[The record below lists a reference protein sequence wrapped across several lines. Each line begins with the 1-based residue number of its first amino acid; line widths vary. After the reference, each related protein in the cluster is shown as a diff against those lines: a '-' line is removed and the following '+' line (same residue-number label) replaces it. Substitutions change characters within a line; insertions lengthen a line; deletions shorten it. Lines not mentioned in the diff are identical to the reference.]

1 MAASRTGGMLA
12 KNSIITMLGI
22 AAPTLLS
29 VVSVPLLLRHLGYDR
44 FGILSIF
51 WIVLTYFALFDLGSG
66 RALTRTLSSVEG
78 EGSSEAAEFIASAL
92 AMTLV
97 MSAIGSALLWFGTSL
112 IVGDV
117 LKMPPATGRET
128 IAAFHALCLG
138 TPVFAVATLLEGV
151 MAAGQRF
158 RLLALVR
165 LCYGALT
172 YLGPL
177 AVALLVND
185 LAVIADVLIVG
196 RLVCCAVFLAACNQ
210 IVPGFFATARVRWR
224 HLVDLYRFGG
234 WVTVTGIVGP
244 VMVYFDRFFVG
255 AMLSTAAI
263 AYYTV
268 PFSLAT
274 RLSIIPNGITGVL
287 FPELS
292 SFVGRDDHRVTRL
305 YGQAIKYL
313 FLVYFPMVLG
323 LCLFA
328 KELLSIWIGA
338 DFASVAAPVLQILAL
353 GLFVNGMAQIP
364 FVLLQS
370 AGRPDIPAKFH
381 LIELPFYLALLWV
394 CIDRFGVAGTA
405 LAWLA
410 RSLADTIALF
420 LAARPYHG
428 LRLQTAQPGLAGY
441 AAAIALCIFA
451 SLLDGLLAKFLFA
464 GLVLG
469 AFALTSWFA
478 LMTGEEHRMA
488 RESLRRLCRFA

>member
-1 MAASRTGGMLA
+1 MSPRTSGTLA
-12 KNSIITMLGI
+12 KNSIITMIGI
-22 AAPTLLS
+22 AAPALLAIA
-29 VVSVPLLLRHLGYDR
+29 SVPSLLRHLGYDR

-51 WIVLTYFALFDLGSG
+51 WIVITYFALFDLGSG
-66 RALTRTLSSVEG
+66 RALTRTLSAADREG
-78 EGSSEAAEFIASAL
+78 RSEAAEFIASAL
-92 AMTLV
+92 AMTIA
-97 MSAIGSALLWFGTSL
+97 MSGIGSALLWIGAPL

-117 LKMPPATGRET
+117 LKMPEAIGRET
-128 IAAFHALCLG
+128 ISAFHALCLG

-165 LCYGALT
+165 LFYGTLV
-172 YLGPL
+172 YIGPL
-177 AVALLVND
+177 AVTLLVND
-185 LAVIADVLIVG
+185 LAVIADVLIIG
-196 RLVCCAVFLAACNQ
+196 RLACCVVFLAACNQ
-210 IVPGFFATARVRWR
+210 IVPGFFAAARVRWR

-263 AYYTV
+263 PYYTV

-274 RLSIIPNGITGVL
+274 RLAIIPNGITGVL

-292 SFVGRDDHRVTRL
+292 SIVGRDHHRVTRL

-313 FLVYFPMVLG
+313 FLVYFPLVLG

-328 KELLSIWIGA
+328 KELLALWIGA
-338 DFASVAAPVLQILAL
+338 DFAAVAAPVLQILAL
-353 GLFVNGMAQIP
+353 GLFVNGLAQIP

-381 LIELPFYLALLWV
+381 LIELPFYLAVLWA
-394 CIDRFGVAGTA
+394 CIEQFGITGTA
-405 LAWLA
+405 LAWLV

-420 LAARPYHG
+420 LAARPYHS
-428 LRLQTAQPGLAGY
+428 LRLQDAQPGPLFYG
-441 AAAIALCIFA
+441 AAIALCVAA
-451 SLLDGLLAKFLFA
+451 SLLQGLLVKLAFA
-464 GLVLG
+464 GIVLG
-469 AFALTSWFA
+469 GFALTSWFT
-478 LMTGEEHRMA
+478 LMTRDEHRMA
-488 RESLRRLCRFA
+488 LNSLRRLRRFA